1 LYGRNSSPS
10 WPSTATSATSSAG
23 LSHAPSPTPTTLS
36 ALDSSQFQETLSES
50 IPEVSRASTPQSTT
64 TKTKRKRT
72 AWVYS
77 HMVGTTDMQVVFTND
92 DGVEVWPCKY
102 CAEKGIKKEFVVSA
116 GTKNI
121 EKHLENKHSI
131 YESSPREK

>member
-1 LYGRNSSPS
+1 LYDRNSSPS

-50 IPEVSRASTPQSTT
+50 NPEVSRASIPQSTT

-77 HMVGTTDMQVVFTND
+77 HMVGTTDMQVLGLGLLRMNTLIIVLSQPSRYTMLVI
-92 DGVEVWPCKY
+92 GGYIP
-102 CAEKGIKKEFVVSA
+102 
-116 GTKNI
+116 
-121 EKHLENKHSI
+121 L
-131 YESSPREK
+131 SSNYILI